1 MADGN
6 KPSVFLCI
14 IIAFLL
20 KIYRDIIR
28 RICNM
33 INVRT
38 DLAVEAHEISKREA
52 AEIDGVISRVEQTG
66 RITVTRVEITNENG
80 ERALGKA
87 QGNYITIDAP
97 DLKYSLEIYEKVCAI
112 IADEIRKMADITKG
126 GVTLVAGLGNRDITP
141 DALGTS
147 VVSKLL
153 ITRHLKSS
161 MSHIFGDNLGD
172 VCAIAPGVSGTTG
185 IETADIIKS
194 IVERVRPNLIIAVDA
209 LAAADIERISNTIQ
223 ISDTGIQP
231 GAGVGN
237 NRDGLSEKTTG
248 VKVIAIGV
256 PTVIDASTISKTEIP
271 KELAPLMVTTKD
283 IDLVIERSAKTVA
296 NGINLALHSGM
307 SLRDVESLV
316 G

>member
-1 MADGN
+1 MLN
-6 KPSVFLCI
+6 I
-14 IIAFLL
+14 
-20 KIYRDIIR
+20 
-28 RICNM
+28 
-33 INVRT
+33 RT
-38 DLAVEAHEISKREA
+38 DLAVEAHELSKREA
-52 AEIDGVISRVEQTG
+52 NEATEIEGVISRVEEMG

-97 DLKYSLEIYEKVCAI
+97 DLKYSVEIYEKVCKI
-112 IADEIRKMADITKG
+112 IADEIRKMTDLDKSSVI
-126 GVTLVAGLGNRDITP
+126 LVAGLGNRDITP
-141 DALGTS
+141 DALGTN

-153 ITRHLKSS
+153 VTRHLKSS
-161 MSHIFGDNLGD
+161 MSAIFGDNLGD

-194 IVERVRPNLIIAVDA
+194 VTERVKPDLIIAVDA

-237 NRDGLSEKTTG
+237 NRSGLNEKTTG

-256 PTVIDASTISKTEIP
+256 PTVIDAATISKEEIP

-307 SLRDVESLV
+307 TLREIESLV

>member
-1 MADGN
+1 MLN
-6 KPSVFLCI
+6 I
-14 IIAFLL
+14 
-20 KIYRDIIR
+20 
-28 RICNM
+28 
-33 INVRT
+33 RT
-38 DLAVEAHEISKREA
+38 DLAVEAHELSKREA
-52 AEIDGVISRVEQTG
+52 KEATEIDGVISRVEEMG

-97 DLKYSLEIYEKVCAI
+97 DLKYSVEIYEKVCKI
-112 IADEIRKMADITKG
+112 IADEIRKMTDLDKSSVI
-126 GVTLVAGLGNRDITP
+126 LVAGLGNRDITP
-141 DALGTS
+141 DALGTN

-153 ITRHLKSS
+153 VTRHLKSS
-161 MSHIFGDNLGD
+161 MSAIFGDNLGD

-194 IVERVRPNLIIAVDA
+194 VTERVKPDLIIAVDA

-237 NRDGLSEKTTG
+237 NRSGLNEKTTG

-256 PTVIDASTISKTEIP
+256 PTVIDAATISKEEIP

-307 SLRDVESLV
+307 TLREIESLV

>member
-1 MADGN
+1 MLN
-6 KPSVFLCI
+6 I
-14 IIAFLL
+14 
-20 KIYRDIIR
+20 
-28 RICNM
+28 
-33 INVRT
+33 RT
-38 DLAVEAHEISKREA
+38 DLAVEAHELSKREA
-52 AEIDGVISRVEQTG
+52 KEATEIDGVISRVEDNG

-87 QGNYITIDAP
+87 QGNYVTIDAP
-97 DLKYSLEIYEKVCAI
+97 DLKYSVEIYEKVCGM
-112 IADEIRKMADITKG
+112 IADEIRKMADMEKG
-126 GVTLVAGLGNRDITP
+126 AVTLVAGLGNRDITP

-161 MSHIFGDNLGD
+161 MSHIFGDGLGD

-194 IVERVRPNLIIAVDA
+194 VCERVCPELIIAVDA

-237 NRDGLSEKTTG
+237 NRDGLNEKTTG

-256 PTVIDASTISKTEIP
+256 PTVIDASTISKNEIP

-283 IDLVIERSAKTVA
+283 IDLVIERCAKTVA
-296 NGINLALHSGM
+296 NGINLALHEGM
-307 SLRDVESLV
+307 TLREIESLV

>member
-1 MADGN
+1 MLN
-6 KPSVFLCI
+6 I
-14 IIAFLL
+14 
-20 KIYRDIIR
+20 
-28 RICNM
+28 
-33 INVRT
+33 RT
-38 DLAVEAHEISKREA
+38 DLAVEAHELSKREA
-52 AEIDGVISRVEQTG
+52 KEATEIEGVISRVEEMG

-97 DLKYSLEIYEKVCAI
+97 DLKYSVEIYEKVCKI
-112 IADEIRKMADITKG
+112 IADEIRKMTDLDKSSVI
-126 GVTLVAGLGNRDITP
+126 LVAGLGNRDITP
-141 DALGTS
+141 DALGTN

-153 ITRHLKSS
+153 VTRHLKSS
-161 MSHIFGDNLGD
+161 MSAIFGDNLGD

-194 IVERVRPNLIIAVDA
+194 VTERVKPDLIIAVDA

-237 NRDGLSEKTTG
+237 NRSGLNEKTTG

-256 PTVIDASTISKTEIP
+256 PTVIDAATISKEEIP

-307 SLRDVESLV
+307 TLREIESLV

>member
-1 MADGN
+1 MLN
-6 KPSVFLCI
+6 I
-14 IIAFLL
+14 
-20 KIYRDIIR
+20 
-28 RICNM
+28 
-33 INVRT
+33 RT
-38 DLAVEAHEISKREA
+38 DLAVEAHELSKREA
-52 AEIDGVISRVEQTG
+52 KEATEIDGVISRVEEMG

-97 DLKYSLEIYEKVCAI
+97 DLKYSVEIYEKVCKI
-112 IADEIRKMADITKG
+112 IADEIRKMTDLDKSSVI
-126 GVTLVAGLGNRDITP
+126 LVAGLGNRDITP
-141 DALGTS
+141 DALGTN

-153 ITRHLKSS
+153 VTRHLKSS
-161 MSHIFGDNLGD
+161 MSAIFGDNLGD

-194 IVERVRPNLIIAVDA
+194 VTERVKPDLIIAVDA

-237 NRDGLSEKTTG
+237 NRSGLNEATTG

-256 PTVIDASTISKTEIP
+256 PTVIDAATISKEEIP

-307 SLRDVESLV
+307 TLREIESLV

>member
-1 MADGN
+1 M
-6 KPSVFLCI
+6 L
-14 IIAFLL
+14 
-20 KIYRDIIR
+20 
-28 RICNM
+28 
-33 INVRT
+33 NVRT
-38 DLAVEAHEISKREA
+38 DLAVEAHELSKMEA
-52 AEIDGVISRVEQTG
+52 AEATEIEGVISRVEEMG
-66 RITVTRVEITNENG
+66 RITITRVEITNENG
-80 ERALGKA
+80 ERTLGKA

-97 DLKYSLEIYEKVCAI
+97 DLKYSLEIYEKVCNI
-112 IADEIRKMADITKG
+112 IADEIRKMAEIENDT
-126 GVTLVAGLGNRDITP
+126 VTLVVGLGNRDITP

-153 ITRHLKSS
+153 ITRHLKTS
-161 MSHIFGDNLGD
+161 MSHIFGDSLGD

-194 IVERVRPNLIIAVDA
+194 VSDRVHPDLIIAVDA

-237 NRDGLSEKTTG
+237 NRDGLNEKTTG

-271 KELAPLMVTTKD
+271 KEMAPLMVTTKD

-296 NGINLALHSGM
+296 NGINLALHHDL
-307 SLRDVESLV
+307 SLRDVESFV

>member
-1 MADGN
+1 
-6 KPSVFLCI
+6 
-14 IIAFLL
+14 
-20 KIYRDIIR
+20 
-28 RICNM
+28 M
-33 INVRT
+33 ISVRT

-52 AEIDGVISRVEQTG
+52 KEATEINGVISRVEEMG

-97 DLKYSLEIYEKVCAI
+97 DLKYSVEIYERVCTI
-112 IADEIRKMADITKG
+112 IANEIHKMADLSPNSVI
-126 GVTLVAGLGNRDITP
+126 LVAGLGNRDITP
-141 DALGTS
+141 DALGTC

-153 ITRHLKSS
+153 VTRHLKSS
-161 MSHIFGDNLGD
+161 MSNIFGDNLGD

-194 IVERVRPNLIIAVDA
+194 VTERVKPDLIIAVDA

-237 NRDGLSEKTTG
+237 NRSGLNEATTG

-256 PTVIDASTISKTEIP
+256 PTVIDAATISKNEIP
-271 KELAPLMVTTKD
+271 KEMAPLMVTTKD

-307 SLRDVESLV
+307 TLSELESLV

>member
-1 MADGN
+1 
-6 KPSVFLCI
+6 
-14 IIAFLL
+14 
-20 KIYRDIIR
+20 
-28 RICNM
+28 M
-33 INVRT
+33 IKVRT
-38 DLAVEAHEISKREA
+38 DLAVEAHELSKKEA
-52 AEIDGVISRVEQTG
+52 AEATEIDGVISRVEETG
-66 RITVTRVEITNENG
+66 RITITRVDITNENG

-87 QGNYITIDAP
+87 RGSYVTIDAP
-97 DLKYSLEIYEKVCAI
+97 DLKYSLETYEKVCKI
-112 IADEIRKMADITKG
+112 ISDEIHKMADIDNDTL
-126 GVTLVAGLGNRDITP
+126 TLVVGLGNRDITP

-153 ITRHLKSS
+153 ITRHLKES
-161 MSHIFGDNLGD
+161 MSNIFGSGIGS

-194 IVERVRPNLIIAVDA
+194 VISRVSPDLIIAVDA

-237 NRDGLSEKTTG
+237 NRDGLNEYTTG

-271 KELAPLMVTTKD
+271 KEMAPLMVTTKD

-296 NGINLALHSGM
+296 NGINLALHRDM
-307 SLRDVESLV
+307 SLRDVESFI